1 MEEDPTHLLETVQHC
16 LGQVW
21 EKLKTMHIDPNDVVA
36 IGLTNQRESTIV
48 WDKNTGVPYH
58 NAIREFWVIS
68 RVARALAVSAGNLP
82 AVEFD
87 PVVHDQFAAL
97 P

>member
-1 MEEDPTHLLETVQHC
+1 MDIFVSRWVEEDPTHLLETVQHC

-58 NAIREFWVIS
+58 NAIRKCSVVSTITK
-68 RVARALAVSAGNLP
+68 ARAI
-82 AVEFD
+82 
-87 PVVHDQFAAL
+87 
-97 P
+97 